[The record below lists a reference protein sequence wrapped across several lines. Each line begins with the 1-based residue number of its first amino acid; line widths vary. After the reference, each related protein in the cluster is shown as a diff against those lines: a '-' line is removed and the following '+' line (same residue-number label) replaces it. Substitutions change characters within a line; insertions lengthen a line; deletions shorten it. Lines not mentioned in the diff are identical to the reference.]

1 MLTKKSIYCIIYYI
15 LVLRKEMKEDEIYT
29 KLFDFSRPT
38 YFKWKRE
45 EVPVMQLLS
54 KYFNKEDLEEFL
66 SRGFVSK
73 YENFNKYSID
83 PVFEDF
89 VIVNLKR
96 IHKLDRSLFNL
107 FFPTSEFITRHL
119 KNIDDVDLKDLTV
132 KNAKNKFKDFLLS
145 VKLSK
150 LFDSEAKQ
158 HNVVKEINDKFSDI
172 EIYLILKYPYRF
184 V

>member
-1 MLTKKSIYCIIYYI
+1 
-15 LVLRKEMKEDEIYT
+15 MKEDEIYT

-66 SRGFVSK
+66 SRGIVSK
-73 YENFNKYSID
+73 YENFDKYSID

-89 VIVNLKR
+89 AIVNLKR

-119 KNIDDVDLKDLTV
+119 KNIDDIDLNDLTV

-150 LFDSEAKQ
+150 LFDSEAKR

-172 EIYLILKYPYRF
+172 EISL
-184 V
+184 